1 MHSSPR
7 KRLSLNK
14 CMEVTN
20 KAIGKLIEKTRDN
33 HVVRIGLTGGGCAGM
48 EYVFKF
54 NEPLDN
60 AESDTVFDYGLTSN
74 PYPSYGMPPSTT
86 LCVESMSHLKSS
98 TPMKNPDAVAESQ

>member
-1 MHSSPR
+1 
-7 KRLSLNK
+7 
-14 CMEVTN
+14 MEVTN

-60 AESDTVFDYGLTSN
+60 AESDTVFDYGRFTIRIDEQSLPFLRNATLDYVVRGTVSYTHLTL
-74 PYPSYGMPPSTT
+74 PT
-86 LCVESMSHLKSS
+86 K
-98 TPMKNPDAVAESQ
+98 A